1 MQQMSPYG
9 GEFPGGIRAT
19 AAERTIAH
27 LSIRCPAAAS
37 ATGSGGPPVPGG
49 RSPPAVGPRGRES
62 VVVAICRAV
71 VATGSRVLDDFGVT
85 SFAERVF
92 GRSFGRQPE
101 IADGVRGEALVLQSV
116 AGLTPSLMNM
126 DARIVGSWK
135 AWACSIPLLV
145 SLPGRQPYAVS
156 PVRWMWRSKYPIGGT
171 TLPVTVDRSD
181 PSILRIDWEE
191 VPAIDEWIAAG
202 HPVFTDPE
210 SIQARFVEAWQTYRA
225 AIVEAA
231 SSDVADQIA
240 RAAGSTAGVD
250 RDRVQQLIADL
261 QAEHAEREPKPVLH
275 RQQIECPSGRILA
288 VGRQDANAYDA
299 WGEVLLS
306 VAVSGSPR
314 YGVRCEGW
322 VPSAKMKVEWWDVP
336 VDVHPK
342 HPDKVK
348 IRWDEVP
355 GVEVF
360 APLIREASER
370 LQTRLTGE
378 PATTMSPR
386 AVQGLLGTIADPA
399 RRAEVERQL
408 AQGLRAAAG
417 AAPPAAPDP
426 LDELTRLGERRAAG
440 ELTEAEFTAEKAR
453 LLDEL

>member
-1 MQQMSPYG
+1 
-9 GEFPGGIRAT
+9 
-19 AAERTIAH
+19 
-27 LSIRCPAAAS
+27 
-37 ATGSGGPPVPGG
+37 
-49 RSPPAVGPRGRES
+49 
-62 VVVAICRAV
+62 
-71 VATGSRVLDDFGVT
+71 
-85 SFAERVF
+85 
-92 GRSFGRQPE
+92 
-101 IADGVRGEALVLQSV
+101 
-116 AGLTPSLMNM
+116 
-126 DARIVGSWK
+126 
-135 AWACSIPLLV
+135 
-145 SLPGRQPYAVS
+145 
-156 PVRWMWRSKYPIGGT
+156 
-171 TLPVTVDRSD
+171 
-181 PSILRIDWEE
+181 
-191 VPAIDEWIAAG
+191 
-202 HPVFTDPE
+202 
-210 SIQARFVEAWQTYRA
+210 
-225 AIVEAA
+225 
-231 SSDVADQIA
+231 
-240 RAAGSTAGVD
+240 
-250 RDRVQQLIADL
+250 
-261 QAEHAEREPKPVLH
+261 
-275 RQQIECPSGRILA
+275 
-288 VGRQDANAYDA
+288 
-299 WGEVLLS
+299 
-306 VAVSGSPR
+306 
-314 YGVRCEGW
+314 
-322 VPSAKMKVEWWDVP
+322 MKVEWWDVP